1 MNKEDYKPKYFRNT
15 MITLLIIAI
24 VVSFSYFV
32 VIRKIN
38 YNLGER
44 YYLAR
49 IYPDAIKKLK
59 PLGNYQDSK
68 SLYIRSLYRQG
79 ELFYFTYNYK
89 MAIDNFEELAIILPE
104 TKILVTDAIYMMA
117 VHEGVNKRYASCITI
132 LKNNCYG
139 YAKYYELLDAARA
152 EYNKA
157 FVLEHRNHVIALNYR
172 EVIGY
177 YLNSK

>member
-1 MNKEDYKPKYFRNT
+1 MKKEDYKTKYFRNT
-15 MITLLIIAI
+15 IVTILIVAI
-24 VVSFSYFV
+24 VCSFSYFV

-49 IYPDAIKKLK
+49 LYPDAIKKLK

-68 SLYIRSLYRQG
+68 SLYIRSLYKQG
-79 ELFYFTYNYK
+79 ELFYFTYNYT
-89 MAIDNFEELAIILPE
+89 MSIDNFEELALILPE
-104 TKILVTDAIYMMA
+104 TEILVMDAKYMMA
-117 VHEGVNKRYASCITI
+117 VHEGVNQRYDECIAI
-132 LKNNCYG
+132 LKECCVG
-139 YAKYYELLDAARA
+139 YANYSVLLDAARA
-152 EYNKA
+152 GYNKA
-157 FVLEHRNHVIALNYR
+157 FVLEHRNHVIALDYA